1 MCSIL
6 LRKKECLV
14 SGVKKAINIY
24 NWQLYLSWQTSWLAL
39 FTVSWQEPT
48 LKKRLLKLFCILV
61 YNDLNLSKVE
71 GKPGLWKNVP
81 LMFVTP
87 PQVFETR
94 KKKKEKKSISLEIYS
109 SVDLLM
115 QQTPKPLAQV
125 PDLMPPLFSQSFEL
139 RHVPLLPVKLW
150 HGSFLKETIVNRDKT
165 KNYCFFI

>member
-61 YNDLNLSKVE
+61 HKMILTCQKLRENLD
-71 GKPGLWKNVP
+71 
-81 LMFVTP
+81 
-87 PQVFETR
+87 FERMCHWCLLLHHRSLRLEKR
-94 KKKKEKKSISLEIYS
+94 KKKRKVLAWKSIPQLTYWCNKLRSHLRKFLTWCHLS
-109 SVDLLM
+109 FHNLL
-115 QQTPKPLAQV
+115 
-125 PDLMPPLFSQSFEL
+125 S
-139 RHVPLLPVKLW
+139 
-150 HGSFLKETIVNRDKT
+150 
-165 KNYCFFI
+165 